1 MEEGG
6 KLTGGC
12 LCGAVRF
19 AATPLKAEMDVC
31 HCSMCQQ
38 WSGGVFMSTSCGGTL
53 EIVKGQDQLGLYRS
67 SEWAERGF
75 CRNCGSSLFWRGI
88 ADGHVAVSM
97 QAFDDASRFSFAEE
111 IFIDE
116 KPATYSFANQ
126 TRKMTG
132 AEVIAAYAAK
142 QEAGHG

>member
-1 MEEGG
+1 MSEGG

-19 AATPLKAEMDVC
+19 AATPAKPEMDVC
-31 HCSMCQQ
+31 HCSMCQR
-38 WSGGVFMSTSCGGTL
+38 WTGGVFMSTSCGTSL
-53 EIVKGQDQLGLYRS
+53 EIVEGEGELGLYPS

-75 CRNCGSSLFWRGI
+75 CRKCGSSLFWRGI
-88 ADGHVAVSM
+88 EDGHVAVSM
-97 QAFDDASRFSFAEE
+97 QAFDDPTRFSFAEE